1 MSRRCIVLASA
12 ATVLCGCAGS
22 AAQKPVEMLDEHTA
36 ITVAALQ
43 APVELRLR
51 EIQIPGS
58 RQSVAFLG
66 PVEWDQMGSI
76 THGLWVQVAPAGDK
90 VLADIRLP
98 GQLAVILD
106 DGVLELQPMVAPAL
120 GREPYPKVAP
130 WGQSGYFALSV
141 HDLKRLAASSR
152 LALRCLTGNGSS
164 VLFTA
169 FVDTRPT
176 FTNYLVSRQI
186 TGD

>member
-1 MSRRCIVLASA
+1 MSRRRIVLAGA
-12 ATVLCGCAGS
+12 AYVLCGCAGTS
-22 AAQKPVEMLDEHTA
+22 AQKPVEMLDEHTA
-36 ITVAALQ
+36 MTVAALQ

-51 EIQIPGS
+51 EIQIPGT

-76 THGLWVQVAPAGDK
+76 THGLWVQVAPAGGK
-90 VLADIRLP
+90 VLPDIHLP

-106 DGVLELQPMVAPAL
+106 DGALELQPMIAPAL
-120 GREPYPKVAP
+120 GREPYRKVAP
-130 WGQSGYFALSV
+130 WGQTGYFALSV

-169 FVDTRPT
+169 FDDTRPT
-176 FTNYLVSRQI
+176 FMKYLVSRQI

>member
-1 MSRRCIVLASA
+1 MSRRCIVLAA
-12 ATVLCGCAGS
+12 AAYVLCSCAG
-22 AAQKPVEMLDEHTA
+22 APAQKPVEMLDEHTA
-36 ITVAALQ
+36 LTVAALQ

-51 EIQIPGS
+51 EIQIPGA

-66 PVEWDQMGSI
+66 PVEWNQMGSI

-98 GQLAVILD
+98 GRLAVILD
-106 DGVLELQPMVAPAL
+106 DGALELQPMVAPAL
-120 GREPYPKVAP
+120 GREPYRKVAP
-130 WGQSGYFALSV
+130 WGQMGYFALSV

-152 LALRCLTGNGSS
+152 LALRCQAGNGSS

-169 FVDTRPT
+169 FEDTRPA
-176 FTNYLVSRQI
+176 FAAYLVSRQI

>member
-1 MSRRCIVLASA
+1 MSRPRIVFAAA

-22 AAQKPVEMLDEHTA
+22 PAQKPVEMLDEHTA
-36 ITVAALQ
+36 MTVAALQ
-43 APVELRLR
+43 EPVELRLR
-51 EIQIPGS
+51 EIQIPGT
-58 RQSVAFLG
+58 RVSVAFLG

-76 THGLWVQVAPAGDK
+76 TQGLWVQVAPAGGKD
-90 VLADIRLP
+90 LADIHLP
-98 GQLAVILD
+98 GQLAVILE

-120 GREPYPKVAP
+120 GREPYRKVAP
-130 WGQSGYFALSV
+130 WGQAGYFALSV

-152 LALRCLTGNGSS
+152 LALRCQTGNGSS

-169 FVDTRPT
+169 FEDTRPT
-176 FTNYLVSRQI
+176 FTKYLASRRI